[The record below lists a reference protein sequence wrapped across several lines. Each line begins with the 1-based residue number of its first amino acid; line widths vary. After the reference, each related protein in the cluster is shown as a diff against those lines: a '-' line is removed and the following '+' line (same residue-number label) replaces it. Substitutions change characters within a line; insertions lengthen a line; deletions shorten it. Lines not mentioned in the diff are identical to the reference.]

1 MPKAGLVSYYGGK
14 MMIAKKIIA
23 FFPKN
28 HITYVEPF
36 CGGGSVLLQKEP
48 SKIEVLNDNDEYV
61 VNFFRVLQQPDK
73 FEKFQRIIT
82 LTPWSRKVFD
92 HAKANMAITTND
104 VYKAVYWFIVL
115 RQSFSSMSG
124 TWSYDIISSTRNM
137 LKNISGNISGWF
149 GAIDLLP
156 EFVKRLMRVQ
166 FECGD
171 YSDIIKRYDR
181 PITLFYVDPP
191 YWNIQY
197 EYRHTFTKRDHIK
210 MLVLLKQVSGKV
222 VLSGY
227 RNEVYDR
234 MLKSWNRMDINTF
247 SSASLTKRNARVESL
262 WMNF

>member
-1 MPKAGLVSYYGGK
+1 MPKACLVSYYGGK
-14 MMIAKKIIA
+14 HMLAPKIIA
-23 FFPKN
+23 LFPKN

-48 SKIEVLNDNDEYV
+48 SKIEVFNDNDEYV
-61 VNFFRVLQQPDK
+61 INFFRVLQQPEK
-73 FEKFQRIIT
+73 FERFQRIIT
-82 LTPWSRKVFD
+82 LTPWSRKAFD
-92 HAKANMAITTND
+92 HAKINMATTTSD

-115 RQSFSSMSG
+115 RQSFSSMMSQ
-124 TWSYDIISSTRNM
+124 TWSYEIVSSARNVSRKISA
-137 LKNISGNISGWF
+137 WF

-181 PITLFYVDPP
+181 PTTLFYVDPP

-197 EYRHTFTKRDHIK
+197 EYRHMFTKRNHLE
-210 MLVLLKQVSGKV
+210 MLVLLKQVKGKV

-227 RNEVYDR
+227 QNEVYDR
-234 MLKSWNRMDINTF
+234 MLKSWNRRDINTV
-247 SSASLTKRNARVESL
+247 SMASLTKRNARVESL